1 MATPLA
7 YTARY
12 SHSLAA
18 VRAAFAND
26 QYWKDRVAEVG
37 GPNARLESVTVSGD
51 QVRAELV
58 QAIAAELLPAAITAV
73 RPGDLIIP
81 RIEHWT
87 GDSATFEARVEGAPA
102 EVRGTITLAA
112 DGSGATATTNGTIEV
127 KIPLFG
133 GKIENAI
140 AEHLTELLKNEE
152 EFTNNW
158 LASH

>member
-133 GKIENAI
+133 GKIETAI